1 MRNQNYL
8 KSRDKKVGGGVMQ
21 RKEIMRIVE
30 MNEDKKK
37 NLSTP
42 VCVCARDSP
51 GSTRVDQARV
61 RVCVSGVRAHK
72 RTSGA
77 GRFDSDF
84 PFTHRHHHA
93 ASPSAPSL
101 SVSKML
107 PFTSHLPSPDWL
119 NRYHHHHLIT
129 HPQLAPYPGPHHSQ
143 QAQIIYSFL
152 PLY

>member
-8 KSRDKKVGGGVMQ
+8 KSRDKKVEGGGMQ

-51 GSTRVDQARV
+51 G
-61 RVCVSGVRAHK
+61 VCVSGVRAHK

-77 GRFDSDF
+77 LGF
-84 PFTHRHHHA
+84 
-93 ASPSAPSL
+93 
-101 SVSKML
+101 
-107 PFTSHLPSPDWL
+107 
-119 NRYHHHHLIT
+119 
-129 HPQLAPYPGPHHSQ
+129 
-143 QAQIIYSFL
+143 
-152 PLY
+152 

>member
-8 KSRDKKVGGGVMQ
+8 KSRDKKVEGGGMQ

-42 VCVCARDSP
+42 VCVCARDSIRP
-51 GSTRVDQARV
+51 ECAFAF
-61 RVCVSGVRAHK
+61 RVCERTNAH
-72 RTSGA
+72 R
-77 GRFDSDF
+77 GRLDSDF

-119 NRYHHHHLIT
+119 NRYHHHQLIT
-129 HPQLAPYPGPHHSQ
+129 HPQLAPHPGPHHSQ

>member
-8 KSRDKKVGGGVMQ
+8 KSRDKKVEGGGMQ

-61 RVCVSGVRAHK
+61 CVCVSGVRAHK

-77 GRFDSDF
+77 LGF
-84 PFTHRHHHA
+84 
-93 ASPSAPSL
+93 
-101 SVSKML
+101 
-107 PFTSHLPSPDWL
+107 
-119 NRYHHHHLIT
+119 
-129 HPQLAPYPGPHHSQ
+129 
-143 QAQIIYSFL
+143 
-152 PLY
+152 

>member
-8 KSRDKKVGGGVMQ
+8 KSRDKKVEGGGMQ

-61 RVCVSGVRAHK
+61 CVCVSGVRVHK

-77 GRFDSDF
+77 LGF
-84 PFTHRHHHA
+84 
-93 ASPSAPSL
+93 
-101 SVSKML
+101 
-107 PFTSHLPSPDWL
+107 
-119 NRYHHHHLIT
+119 
-129 HPQLAPYPGPHHSQ
+129 
-143 QAQIIYSFL
+143 
-152 PLY
+152 